1 MEYINMRVS
10 KEHYELLKKAR
21 DELSKQDSIANYL
34 SLGAFIG
41 YMVDWLKK
49 EGHLILQE
57 KSKDG
62 T

>member
-1 MEYINMRVS
+1 MRVS